1 MADRPL
7 RWSWTRVRRS
17 DCGGVGGL
25 RPGALRCVKARCSKA
40 TASCTALD
48 YRHAL
53 ATPIGLADDIGASIH
68 ATIREYVERHPN
80 PTGLVITGRM
90 VRPDGT
96 VPICCAIQSPSFRDR
111 LDPVTR
117 ILGADGLLV
126 TTSSGELRAVDDV
139 VSRARSS
146 VDPERRTITTTD
158 VNGDAIRLDVEAFD
172 NHCNLFVTLTPTGAC
187 DSAAGSIWPRR
198 HPTAP
203 ASTRRCGD
211 AQVHPHEPGLRG
223 RPARRRWG
231 CWRARP
237 STTPPSGEPNS
248 SLRPKL

>member
-25 RPGALRCVKARCSKA
+25 RRGAVRCVKVPARCSKA
-40 TASCTALD
+40 AASCTALD

-53 ATPIGLADDIGASIH
+53 AIPIGRADDIGASIH

-96 VPICCAIQSPSFRDR
+96 VPICCAIQSPSFRAR
-111 LDPVTR
+111 FGPRTR
-117 ILGADGLLV
+117 IVGADGQQV

-139 VSRARSS
+139 V
-146 VDPERRTITTTD
+146 
-158 VNGDAIRLDVEAFD
+158 
-172 NHCNLFVTLTPTGAC
+172 
-187 DSAAGSIWPRR
+187 
-198 HPTAP
+198 
-203 ASTRRCGD
+203 
-211 AQVHPHEPGLRG
+211 
-223 RPARRRWG
+223 
-231 CWRARP
+231 
-237 STTPPSGEPNS
+237 
-248 SLRPKL
+248 

>member
-25 RPGALRCVKARCSKA
+25 RRGAVRCVKVPARCSKA

-96 VPICCAIQSPSFRDR
+96 VPICCAIQSPSFRAR
-111 LDPVTR
+111 FGPLTR
-117 ILGADGLLV
+117 IVGADGQQV

-139 VSRARSS
+139 V
-146 VDPERRTITTTD
+146 
-158 VNGDAIRLDVEAFD
+158 
-172 NHCNLFVTLTPTGAC
+172 
-187 DSAAGSIWPRR
+187 
-198 HPTAP
+198 
-203 ASTRRCGD
+203 
-211 AQVHPHEPGLRG
+211 
-223 RPARRRWG
+223 
-231 CWRARP
+231 
-237 STTPPSGEPNS
+237 
-248 SLRPKL
+248 